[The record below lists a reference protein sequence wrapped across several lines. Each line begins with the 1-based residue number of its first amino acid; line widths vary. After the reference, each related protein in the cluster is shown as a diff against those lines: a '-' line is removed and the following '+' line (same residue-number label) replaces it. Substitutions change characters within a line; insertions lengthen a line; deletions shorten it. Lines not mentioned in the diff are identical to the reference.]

1 MAVLVLFCGYFR
13 YGFFS
18 IVCYNMDREAFQC
31 FVELIPCTQGVVSMR
46 SFRDYRPD
54 ERRNYITLSTG
65 EYYPDIL
72 TDACRLYAPVLETF
86 SQLLNRSESSVALL
100 MNISETANQW
110 MRIQLCRVFRKYVS
124 PETPVEMLKKKS
136 RAQKNCEE
144 FGDGFRP
151 IHVVQEKFDSRPMP
165 DEALCAVLWEYKDRG
180 KKGYDLTD
188 KFFDMIQSKFP
199 DLLIRGPRGAGS
211 DVQAK
216 SLWADYPNQS
226 RPLDFVISS
235 KDEKTIYAVGL
246 ARYDGDRGGAQE
258 DDRTGGYKNCADEV
272 LDYVHSHGLH
282 TKVIFLNDGP
292 GLLLGSMWEDYSR
305 IEERYPDEVKVVTLR
320 MINERLTESWLK
332 GES

>member
-1 MAVLVLFCGYFR
+1 MK
-13 YGFFS
+13 
-18 IVCYNMDREAFQC
+18 
-31 FVELIPCTQGVVSMR
+31 
-46 SFRDYRPD
+46 SFRDYAPT

-72 TDACRLYAPVLETF
+72 EDACRLYMPVLETF
-86 SQLLNRSESSVALL
+86 SQLLKRAESSPALF
-100 MNISETANQW
+100 MSIADTPNQW

-124 PETPVEMLKKKS
+124 PETPVEMLKKKTNA
-136 RAQKNCEE
+136 REICKN

-151 IHVVQEKFDSRPMP
+151 VQVVQERFDSRPLP

-180 KKGYDLTD
+180 KKGYDLTE
-188 KFFDMIQSKFP
+188 KFFNMIQGKYP
-199 DLLIRGPRGAGS
+199 NLKIWGPKRAGA

-216 SLWADYPNQS
+216 EIWKDFPNDS

-235 KDEKTIYAVGL
+235 KNKKVTYAVGL

-258 DDRTGGYKNCADEV
+258 DDRTGGYKNCADEI
-272 LDYVHSHGLH
+272 LSYVHDHGLS

-305 IEERYPDEVKVVTLR
+305 LEERYPNEVKVLTLR
-320 MINERLTESWLK
+320 MIEERMTEEWLVGK
-332 GES
+332 